1 MRARNAQAQATS
13 IAWSDAQAASQNDLA
28 ARSAYDTQNMFASD
42 AAWNGQAA
50 YNARGAQW
58 DNAAIAS
65 TDAW

>member
-1 MRARNAQAQATS
+1 
-13 IAWSDAQAASQNDLA
+13 
-28 ARSAYDTQNMFASD
+28 MFASD

-65 TDAW
+65 TDAWQGNVAAAAAATPAYYGRGYGYGAGMW